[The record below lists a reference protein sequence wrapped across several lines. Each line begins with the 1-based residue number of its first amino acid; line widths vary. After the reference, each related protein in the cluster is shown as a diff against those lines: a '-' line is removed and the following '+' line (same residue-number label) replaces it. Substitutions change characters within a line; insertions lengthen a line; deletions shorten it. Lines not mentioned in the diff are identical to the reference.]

1 MLSRMVTT
9 RAPLRICFAG
19 TSTDL
24 PFYYRNS
31 DFGQMVSAAINKFI
45 YVTVNKKFDQKIR
58 LSYSRTEIVDSIDK
72 IKHPTVREALRLLD
86 IDGGIEIVSISDIPS
101 QGTGLGSSSSFLVS
115 LLHALHSFKGELVG
129 PEQLAKEAVHI
140 EREVLGEP
148 GGKQDQYMAAYGNVD
163 LLSFYPD
170 ERVDVE
176 QLVAEDHNL
185 KNIEESML
193 LLYTGRQRTSS
204 DIIVD
209 QSATSEEK
217 RSVYDSMKSLA
228 PRAFKA
234 MSEGDIVSL
243 GEIITEDWSLKRS
256 LSAKISDSWLDDM
269 HAKALEHGA
278 LGGEIVG
285 AGGGGFLLLI
295 AEPAK
300 QQKITNALG
309 LNRIDFK
316 FHFTGSRIIFVGE

>member
-300 QQKITNALG
+300 QQKIANALG

>member
-129 PEQLAKEAVHI
+129 PEQLAREAVHI

-217 RSVYDSMKSLA
+217 RGVYDSMKSLA

>member
-1 MLSRMVTT
+1 M
-9 RAPLRICFAG
+9 
-19 TSTDL
+19 
-24 PFYYRNS
+24 
-31 DFGQMVSAAINKFI
+31 
-45 YVTVNKKFDQKIR
+45 
-58 LSYSRTEIVDSIDK
+58 DSIDK
-72 IKHPTVREALRLLD
+72 FILPTVRVARRLLD

-129 PEQLAKEAVHI
+129 TEQLAKEAVHI
-140 EREVLGEP
+140 EREVLREP

-185 KNIEESML
+185 KKVEESML
-193 LLYTGRQRTSS
+193 LLYTGRQRTST

-217 RSVYDSMKSLA
+217 RNVYDSMKSLA